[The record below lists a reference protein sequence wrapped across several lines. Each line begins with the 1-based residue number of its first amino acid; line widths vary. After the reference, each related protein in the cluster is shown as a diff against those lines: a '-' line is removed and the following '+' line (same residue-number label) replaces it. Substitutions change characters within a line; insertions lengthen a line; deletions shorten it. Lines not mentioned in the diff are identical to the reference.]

1 MKINLILSLQDY
13 FQNIEITFSV
23 SFKIFLFYFFE
34 TVSSL
39 YSLDWPGVHYIDQAS
54 LVLIQVLYSLCFM
67 RYKSS
72 SPCFLSA
79 GIKSISTTMPSFLV
93 SLKLIYML
101 FLGGGGCFCFKNYNS
116 AVLQFWSFVFFFMV
130 I

>member
-101 FLGGGGCFCFKNYNS
+101 FLGGGGFF
-116 AVLQFWSFVFFFMV
+116 VLKTITLLYFNFGVLYFFSW
-130 I
+130 